1 MTIPELFNQ
10 ELDFWIIANI
20 KFLGVEPIDDTWDY
34 SHIQE
39 SINESCDK
47 YWNTDKP
54 CKLAVKLNSGLLN
67 KDASK
72 QTKNS
77 YQLKLNF
84 YNMCIDVFGDYGEQG
99 LLKICAIPTPC
110 RDLCWIINRTHYV
123 TRVAATKDLFGCI
136 SKQSFDLVHGEGWT
150 YTISEDKFEC
160 IITKDE
166 YVFEPTLDEIFDN
179 HLSKRSIYL
188 LTAVLGEPLTKANF
202 KKAMKSLPT
211 FDKSSVFNYKF
222 TRMEYFE
229 DAVLNSRK
237 YAQPTKGILLGVNTI
252 ISSKSK
258 QYTTSGEK
266 LDGCLVRSE
275 SKIFAL
281 ENFRTCA
288 NFFNV
293 ETAGASASSVHSK
306 FTYSDANGFFD
317 SFKTVTSKSAGRQR
331 LLLDNIV
338 TKHGLLWVVDENGD
352 MHNMFEYMDMP
363 QNERLSCLSKAPFCN
378 NDKPKRIMMNAK
390 MTSQAVP
397 LADEIDELT
406 HRITARVG
414 FTDIEGYTAA
424 DSIIIS
430 ESFAKKLRTY
440 DQEILYLDKNS
451 NLYKTLTDENL
462 KFDLLTLKQIFP
474 KKNDAILLSFENV
487 KVDHIDHVD
496 DYRARV
502 FITWEIP
509 FRLGDKIT
517 NLHGAKGTV
526 GLILPDDK
534 MPRLTKQVG
543 NMKAGPLEIIIS
555 GFSAMRR
562 GSLGQLFEAWSLATG
577 HTDVD
582 FIAEAIDKYGK
593 EMEDYSKKSVVE
605 YNGQKSTIPVGI
617 NYIMRLY
624 HHASTKVSC
633 SSADFAYK
641 RTLRFGEMEKLNL
654 VANDCPNILKEL
666 GIRSVTK
673 YIGSHRLINQ
683 IEETR
688 ELPKN
693 AHMSLQF
700 VEILKSMGYKLTVSR
715 LSDDYS
721 KMDERDEE
729 YVNDRL
735 KNKEGKSDENDD

>member
-1 MTIPELFNQ
+1 
-10 ELDFWIIANI
+10 
-20 KFLGVEPIDDTWDY
+20 
-34 SHIQE
+34 
-39 SINESCDK
+39 
-47 YWNTDKP
+47 
-54 CKLAVKLNSGLLN
+54 
-67 KDASK
+67 
-72 QTKNS
+72 
-77 YQLKLNF
+77 
-84 YNMCIDVFGDYGEQG
+84 
-99 LLKICAIPTPC
+99 
-110 RDLCWIINRTHYV
+110 
-123 TRVAATKDLFGCI
+123 
-136 SKQSFDLVHGEGWT
+136 
-150 YTISEDKFEC
+150 
-160 IITKDE
+160 
-166 YVFEPTLDEIFDN
+166 
-179 HLSKRSIYL
+179 
-188 LTAVLGEPLTKANF
+188 
-202 KKAMKSLPT
+202 
-211 FDKSSVFNYKF
+211 
-222 TRMEYFE
+222 
-229 DAVLNSRK
+229 
-237 YAQPTKGILLGVNTI
+237 
-252 ISSKSK
+252 
-258 QYTTSGEK
+258 
-266 LDGCLVRSE
+266 
-275 SKIFAL
+275 
-281 ENFRTCA
+281 
-288 NFFNV
+288 
-293 ETAGASASSVHSK
+293 
-306 FTYSDANGFFD
+306 
-317 SFKTVTSKSAGRQR
+317 
-331 LLLDNIV
+331 
-338 TKHGLLWVVDENGD
+338 
-352 MHNMFEYMDMP
+352 
-363 QNERLSCLSKAPFCN
+363 
-378 NDKPKRIMMNAK
+378 
-390 MTSQAVP
+390 
-397 LADEIDELT
+397 
-406 HRITARVG
+406 
-414 FTDIEGYTAA
+414 
-424 DSIIIS
+424 
-430 ESFAKKLRTY
+430 
-440 DQEILYLDKNS
+440 
-451 NLYKTLTDENL
+451 L

-582 FIAEAIDKYGK
+582 FISEAIEKYGK

-721 KMDERDEE
+721 KMDEKDEE

-735 KNKEGKSDENDD
+735 KNKESKSDENDD

>member
-1 MTIPELFNQ
+1 MTIPELFEN
-10 ELDFWIIANI
+10 ELKFWIEANE
-20 KFLGVEPIDDTWDY
+20 KFLGVTPIDDTWDY
-34 SHIQE
+34 AIIQE
-39 SINESCDK
+39 SINQSCDK
-47 YWNTDKP
+47 FWNTDKP
-54 CKLAVKLNSGLLN
+54 CKLAVNLNKGLLN
-67 KDASK
+67 RDAPK

-77 YQLKLNF
+77 YRLELNF
-84 YNMCIDVFGDYGEQG
+84 KNMCIDIFGDYGALGEK
-99 LLKICAIPTPC
+99 KIGAMPTPC
-110 RDLCWIINRTHYV
+110 RDLCWIINHTHYV
-123 TRVAATKDLFGCI
+123 TRVAATKDLFGCVGKVNYDTI
-136 SKQSFDLVHGEGWT
+136 NGEGWK
-150 YTISEDKFEC
+150 YTISTDTFEC
-160 IITKDE
+160 VITKDE
-166 YVFEPTLDEIFDN
+166 FQFEPTLDEIFDN
-179 HLSKRSIYL
+179 HLSRRSRYL
-188 LTAVLGEPLTKANF
+188 LEAVLKEPLTKDNF
-202 KKAMKSLPT
+202 ISGLKKLPI
-211 FDKSSVFNYKF
+211 FDKASVFNYKF

-229 DAVLNSRK
+229 SIVLNSK
-237 YAQPTKGILLGVNTI
+237 KFAQPTKNILLGVNMI

-258 QYTTSGEK
+258 QYTATGEK
-266 LDGCLVRSE
+266 IDGCLVRSE

-293 ETAGASASSVHSK
+293 EDPKASVNNVHSK
-306 FTYSDANGFFD
+306 FTYNDANGFFD

-338 TKHGLLWVVDENGD
+338 TKHGLLWVVDENGE
-352 MHNMFEYMDMP
+352 MHNMYEYIDMP

-397 LADEIDELT
+397 LKDEIDDLT
-406 HRITARVG
+406 HRIQARVG

-440 DQEILYLDKNS
+440 DQEILYVDKSS
-451 NLYKTLTDENL
+451 NLYKNITNAD
-462 KFDLLTLKQIFP
+462 KFDLEILKQIFP

-487 KVDHIDHVD
+487 KIDHIDHVD
-496 DYRARV
+496 NYRARI

-534 MPRLTKQVG
+534 MPRLTKKVG

-555 GFSAMRR
+555 GYSAMRR
-562 GSLGQLFEAWSLATG
+562 GSLGQIFEAWSLASG
-577 HTDVD
+577 YTDVD
-582 FIAEAIDKYGK
+582 FAADAIEKHGK
-593 EMEDYSKKSVVE
+593 AMETYSNNSIVE
-605 YNGQKSTIPVGI
+605 YNGEQSIIPVGY

-654 VANDCPNILKEL
+654 VANDCPAILTEL

-673 YIGSHRLINQ
+673 YIGSHKLINE
-683 IEETR
+683 IESTR

-700 VEILKSMGYKLTVSR
+700 IEILKSMGYKLSVARVS
-715 LSDDYS
+715 DNYS
-721 KMDERDEE
+721 NTDEVD
-729 YVNDRL
+729 
-735 KNKEGKSDENDD
+735 DENYNMMIKKEINKNEDNN